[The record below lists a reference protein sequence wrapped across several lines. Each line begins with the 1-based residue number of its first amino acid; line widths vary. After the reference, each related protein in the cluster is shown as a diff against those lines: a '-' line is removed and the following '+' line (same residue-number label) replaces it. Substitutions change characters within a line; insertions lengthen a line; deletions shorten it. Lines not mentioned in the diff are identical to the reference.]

1 MQPTAVFWHEKSH
14 GQRSLVGYGPWGC
27 KGSDTTEQ
35 LTLSLHFHPIF
46 GKYTP
51 FTVSTVEGV
60 FKDSALKE
68 QCIVETTWMVDVTEA
83 S

>member
-1 MQPTAVFWHEKSH
+1 MGHH
-14 GQRSLVGYGPWGC
+14 PWGC
-27 KGSDTTEQ
+27 KGLDTTEQ

-46 GKYTP
+46 GKYTL

-68 QCIVETTWMVDVTEA
+68 QCIVETT
-83 S
+83 

>member
-1 MQPTAVFWHEKSH
+1 MQPTPVFWPEKSH
-14 GQRSLVGYGPWGC
+14 GQRSLVGYGPRGC
-27 KGSDTTEQ
+27 KGSDATEQ
-35 LTLSLHFHPIF
+35 FTLSLHFHPIF
-46 GKYTP
+46 GKHIL

-68 QCIVETTWMVDVTEA
+68 QCIVETIWMVDVTEP